1 MKKEKK
7 KKPKYS
13 LWQNFIYYFGVL
25 RSFKSPVIYMF
36 FAGIPVSILV
46 TMIITYTPK
55 IILERLE
62 FSDTFTEIGFV
73 IVAIFV
79 TRLMLIMV
87 KNGIDVEKENY
98 TTYTFSDFA
107 TFKEKKKLSLDYEYL
122 EEPQCKVLM
131 SKADDA
137 LQNNRT
143 KTCTFLAT
151 LADFIENIVL
161 FLFFGGVLSTLH
173 PVVILLIIASTFAGY
188 IPQKLYREYEHQTK
202 NKRAAASRKIW
213 YFARLAGNFSI
224 AKDVRLFGMKDWME
238 KAATLTSNELKK
250 LTLDLEQRKFYVAL
264 VGFLVTLLRDG
275 AAYVYLIYCASQ
287 GEISSG
293 DFVLYFSAI
302 GSFGGWFS
310 GILSGWSDIHSASM
324 EICDYREFLELPDK
338 FNHGKGVS
346 IPEEREIEIKLEDVS
361 FTYPSAKEP
370 TLEHINL
377 TIHPGE
383 KLAVVG
389 LNGAGKT
396 TLVKLL
402 CGLYTPTQGR
412 ILVNGHEINEYNR
425 EEYYSMISAVF
436 QRSSILPISIAENIA
451 SCKMEDIDW
460 AKLERAVELAG
471 FARKVISLPEGI
483 CTPLAKSINKN
494 GVELSGGEKQ
504 RMLLARA
511 IYKDAKILI
520 LDEPTSALDPIAE
533 NKMYESYKEFAAHR
547 TSVFISHRLVSTRFC
562 DRIILLDG
570 KGIAEEGTHDAL
582 VKMGG
587 KYAELFELQSHYY
600 QEEMSA

>member
-7 KKPKYS
+7 KPKYN
-13 LWQNFIYYFGVL
+13 LWQNIKYYFGVL
-25 RSFKSPVIYMF
+25 RSFKSAVLFMV
-36 FAGIPVSILV
+36 FAGIPVAILA
-46 TMIITYTPK
+46 TIIVTYTPK
-55 IILERLE
+55 IILEQLE

-79 TRLMLIMV
+79 ARLMLIMV
-87 KNGIDVEKENY
+87 KNGIDVQKENY
-98 TTYTFSDFA
+98 TTDTFSYFS
-107 TFKEKKKLSLDYEYL
+107 TFKEKKKLFLDYEYL

-131 SKADDA
+131 SKADAA
-137 LQNNRT
+137 LENNHT
-143 KTCTFLAT
+143 KICNFPST
-151 LADFIENIVL
+151 LADFIQNIVL
-161 FLFFGGVLSTLH
+161 FVFFGSVLSTLH

-188 IPQKLYREYEHQTK
+188 IPQKLYREYEHRTK
-202 NKRAAASRKIW
+202 DNRAAVNRKIW
-213 YFARLAGNFSI
+213 YFAGLSGNFSI

-238 KAATLTSNELKK
+238 EAATLTSNEWKK
-250 LTLDLEQRKFYVAL
+250 LTLDLEQRGFYVSL
-264 VGFLVTLLRDG
+264 VGFFVTLLRDG
-275 AAYVYLIYCASQ
+275 AAYAYLIYCASQ

-310 GILSGWSDIHSASM
+310 GILSGWSNIHSASM

-338 FNHGKGVS
+338 FNHGNGVS
-346 IPEEREIEIKLEDVS
+346 IPEEQEIEIKLEDVS
-361 FTYPSAKEP
+361 FTYPSSKES

-377 TIHPGE
+377 LIHPGE

-396 TLVKLL
+396 TLVKLI

-425 EEYYSMISAVF
+425 EEYYSIISAVF
-436 QRSSILPISIAENIA
+436 QHSSILPISIAENIA
-451 SCKMEDIDW
+451 SCKMENIDW
-460 AKLERAVELAG
+460 AKLKRAVELAG
-471 FARKVISLPEGI
+471 FDKKAAQLPEGI
-483 CTPLAKSINKN
+483 RTSIVKSINPD

-533 NKMYESYKEFAAHR
+533 SKMYECYKEFAACR

-570 KGIAEEGTHDAL
+570 KRIAEEGTHDEL
-582 VKMGG
+582 VKSGG

-600 QEEMSA
+600 KEEVPA